1 MYVTKRNDKYRAWER
16 VVLPDGT
23 VKKVSV
29 TMDRDTPQS
38 RNKARL
44 KLQEKITRLAPV
56 DGITFAELVKRYLQD
71 QETRLKPSTMRK
83 NRLYYELFARKMGKR
98 KVTTLTAGELRKVML
113 EMSDKP
119 SVLNEYRTRLKAIIR
134 WAYENDYINSTAC
147 VDKIRA
153 WDVPKRDNSQKYL
166 EREELKAVITASEP
180 FYGSLIEFLALSG
193 LRVGEMIALDSG
205 DVTDEEITVN
215 KTYDPETGMVTTTK
229 TEASTRIVYV
239 QPELLKTIKRIRT
252 MSNTHRVRS
261 GSRST
266 LFIISVYGE
275 RLSYQSFCNY
285 VKLIT
290 ESVTGRKLTPHALR
304 HTHTSLLA
312 EAGIPLPTISRRLGH
327 HGSKVTTDVYLH
339 VTQKMEEKDR
349 AALRAVSM
357 L

>member
-1 MYVTKRNDKYRAWER
+1 MYVTKRNDKFRAWER

-38 RNKARL
+38 RSKARL
-44 KLQEKITRLAPV
+44 KLQEKIAKLKPV
-56 DGITFAELVKRYLQD
+56 GGITFKELVDRYLQD

-83 NRLYYELFARKMGKR
+83 NRLYYEMFARKIGKR
-98 KVTTLTAGELRKVML
+98 KVSTLTAGELRKAML
-113 EMSDKP
+113 ELSEKP
-119 SVLNEYRTRLKAIIR
+119 SVLNEYRTRFKAIIR
-134 WAYENDYINSTAC
+134 WAYENDYIESTAC
-147 VDKIRA
+147 IDKIKP

-166 EREELKAVITASEP
+166 EREELKAVISASEP

-193 LRVGEMIALDSG
+193 LRVGEMIALDSA
-205 DVTDEEITVN
+205 DVTDEEIHVN
-215 KTYDPETGMVTTTK
+215 KTYDAENEIITDAK
-229 TEASTRIVYV
+229 TAASNRIVYV

-266 LFIISVYGE
+266 LFVVSIYGN

-339 VTQKMEEKDR
+339 VTEKAEQKDR
-349 AALRAVSM
+349 KALRKVSV